1 MKEIQEFLEKRG
13 SIDILF
19 NLAEE
24 EKSFN
29 ELESLNLSPN
39 TVLSRLREAQA
50 LNLIEEKL
58 LRQKEGRS
66 KIKYVLTKKGK
77 EIMDVSKSF
86 KKDYLKLREEINGLE
101 ENIRKKEE
109 EIKTLL
115 SSMQRSLP
123 K

>member
-1 MKEIQEFLEKRG
+1 MKEIQEFLKKRG

-39 TVLSRLREAQA
+39 TVLSRLREAQT
-50 LNLIEEKL
+50 LGLIEEKL

-66 KIKYVLTKKGK
+66 KIKYALTKKGK
-77 EIMDVSKSF
+77 EIMDASKTI
-86 KKDYLKLREEINGLE
+86 KKDYLKLREEINKLE
-101 ENIRKKEE
+101 EETRKKEE

-115 SSMQRSLP
+115 SSLQRSST